1 MDELKIILNENIK
14 YIIIA
19 GIAFLLDFITGFTR
33 AVLKKDIQSSKLKK
47 SINKFLLYF
56 SFIVLG
62 GCIEILFPSDTTV
75 KIKLICIT
83 IFATDGWSVIENGKD
98 IINIPF
104 INDFFKSLKGGS
116 KNE

>member
-19 GIAFLLDFITGFTR
+19 GIAYALDFLTGFTR
-33 AVLKKDIQSSKLKK
+33 ALLRKDIQSSKLKK
-47 SINKFLLYF
+47 SISKFLLYF
-56 SFIVLG
+56 SLIVLG

-75 KIKLICIT
+75 KIKLVCIA
-83 IFATDGWSVIENGKD
+83 IFATDGWSVVENGKD

-104 INDFFKSLKGGS
+104 INDFFKKLVGGD
-116 KNE
+116 KE